1 LRFLQLD
8 NLRRK
13 GLSEGKKIKK
23 RERNEEIGAPNKIK
37 FKMSKKLVIGL
48 FGYGVVGTG
57 LYDVLHKSKTV
68 DASIKKIVVK
78 HKDKPRNISPE
89 HFHYDKNEILQDEEI
104 NLVVELIDDADAAF
118 EIVKTALEN
127 GKAVVSANKKMI
139 AEHFEELYELQKK
152 HQVPFLYEA
161 AVCGSIPIIRNL
173 EEYYNNDF
181 LQSIQGIVNGSTNYI
196 LTKTFQDNLSFDEAL
211 KEAQE
216 KGYAESNPILDTGG
230 FDARSKLQILLAH
243 SFGITTAPEEVFNV
257 GIQNLGDLEL
267 KFAKEK
273 NLQIKLLAYAQKRN
287 DNEVAALVI
296 PKFVKSTDTFSTVSD
311 VFNGVKVQTAF
322 ADKQFFYG
330 RGAGSLPTASAVLS
344 DISALAYDYKYEYK
358 KITNS
363 ENLKLTEDFNLKV
376 LFRHPSK
383 DADKFQPYF
392 INIEEY
398 YGNKEQ
404 GYFVGDISFKNLK
417 EIFSQNSEE
426 VSFVL
431 IDVLP

>member
-1 LRFLQLD
+1 
-8 NLRRK
+8 
-13 GLSEGKKIKK
+13 
-23 RERNEEIGAPNKIK
+23 
-37 FKMSKKLVIGL
+37 MSKKLTIGL

-68 DASIKKIVVK
+68 DATIKKIVIK

-89 HFHYDKNEILQDEEI
+89 HFHFDKNEILNDDEI
-104 NLVVELIDDADAAF
+104 NVVVELIDDADAAY
-118 EIVKTALEN
+118 EIVTTALKK
-127 GKAVVSANKKMI
+127 GKAVVSANKKLI
-139 AEHFEELYELQKK
+139 AEHFEELYELQQKYN
-152 HQVPFLYEA
+152 VPFLYEA

-243 SFGITTAPEEVFNV
+243 SFGITTKPEEVFNV

-296 PKFVKSTDTFSTVSD
+296 PKFVKSTDTFSTVND

-344 DISALAYDYKYEYK
+344 DISAIAYDYRYEYK
-358 KITNS
+358 KISNS

-376 LFRHPSK
+376 LFRHPAK
-383 DADKFQPYF
+383 DADKFETYF

-431 IDVLP
+431 IDFLA

>member
-1 LRFLQLD
+1 
-8 NLRRK
+8 
-13 GLSEGKKIKK
+13 
-23 RERNEEIGAPNKIK
+23 
-37 FKMSKKLVIGL
+37 MSKKLTIGL

-68 DASIKKIVVK
+68 DATIKKIVVK

-89 HFHYDKNEILQDEEI
+89 HFHFDKNEILNDDEI
-104 NLVVELIDDADAAF
+104 NVVVELIDDADAAY
-118 EIVKTALEN
+118 EIVTTALKK
-127 GKAVVSANKKMI
+127 GKAVVSANKKLI
-139 AEHFEELYELQKK
+139 AEHFEELYELQQKYN
-152 HQVPFLYEA
+152 VPFLYEA

-243 SFGITTAPEEVFNV
+243 SFGITTKPEEVFNV

-296 PKFVKSTDTFSTVSD
+296 PKFVKSTDTFSTVND

-344 DISALAYDYKYEYK
+344 DISALAYDYRYEYK

-376 LFRHPSK
+376 LFRHPAK

>member
-1 LRFLQLD
+1 
-8 NLRRK
+8 
-13 GLSEGKKIKK
+13 
-23 RERNEEIGAPNKIK
+23 
-37 FKMSKKLVIGL
+37 MSKKLTIGL

-57 LYDVLHKSKTV
+57 LYDMLHKSKTV
-68 DASIKKIVVK
+68 DATIKKIVVK

-89 HFHYDKNEILQDEEI
+89 HFHFDKNEILNDDEI
-104 NLVVELIDDADAAF
+104 NVVVELIDDADAAY
-118 EIVKTALEN
+118 EIVTTALKK
-127 GKAVVSANKKMI
+127 GKAVVSANKKLI
-139 AEHFEELYELQKK
+139 AEHFEELYELQQKYN
-152 HQVPFLYEA
+152 VPFLYEA

-243 SFGITTAPEEVFNV
+243 SFGITTKPEEVFNV

-296 PKFVKSTDTFSTVSD
+296 PKFVKSTDTFSTVND

-344 DISALAYDYKYEYK
+344 DISALAYDYRYEYK

>member
-1 LRFLQLD
+1 
-8 NLRRK
+8 
-13 GLSEGKKIKK
+13 
-23 RERNEEIGAPNKIK
+23 
-37 FKMSKKLVIGL
+37 MSKKLTIGL

-68 DASIKKIVVK
+68 DATIKKIVVK

-89 HFHYDKNEILQDEEI
+89 HFHFDKNEILNDDEI
-104 NLVVELIDDADAAF
+104 NVVVELIDDADAAY
-118 EIVKTALEN
+118 EIVTTALKK
-127 GKAVVSANKKMI
+127 GKAVVSANKKLI
-139 AEHFEELYELQKK
+139 AEHFEELYELQQKYN
-152 HQVPFLYEA
+152 VPFLYEA

-243 SFGITTAPEEVFNV
+243 SFGITTKPEEVFNV

-296 PKFVKSTDTFSTVSD
+296 PKFVKSTDTFSTVND

-344 DISALAYDYKYEYK
+344 DISALAYDYRYEYK

-376 LFRHPSK
+376 LFRHPAK
-383 DADKFQPYF
+383 DADKFETYF

>member
-1 LRFLQLD
+1 
-8 NLRRK
+8 
-13 GLSEGKKIKK
+13 
-23 RERNEEIGAPNKIK
+23 
-37 FKMSKKLVIGL
+37 MSKKLTIGL

-68 DASIKKIVVK
+68 DATIKKIVVK

-89 HFHYDKNEILQDEEI
+89 HFHFDKNEILNDDEI
-104 NLVVELIDDADAAF
+104 NVVVELIDDADAAY
-118 EIVKTALEN
+118 EIVTTALKK
-127 GKAVVSANKKMI
+127 GKAVVSANKKLI
-139 AEHFEELYELQKK
+139 AEHFEELYELQQKYN
-152 HQVPFLYEA
+152 VPFLYEA

-243 SFGITTAPEEVFNV
+243 SFGITTKPEEVFNV

-296 PKFVKSTDTFSTVSD
+296 PKFVKSTDTFSTVND

-344 DISALAYDYKYEYK
+344 DISALAYDYRYEYK

>member
-1 LRFLQLD
+1 
-8 NLRRK
+8 
-13 GLSEGKKIKK
+13 
-23 RERNEEIGAPNKIK
+23 
-37 FKMSKKLVIGL
+37 MSKKLKIGL

-68 DASIKKIVVK
+68 DATIKKIVVK

-89 HFHYDKNEILQDEEI
+89 HFHFDKNEILNDDEI
-104 NLVVELIDDADAAF
+104 NVVVELIDDADAAY
-118 EIVKTALEN
+118 EIVTTALKK
-127 GKAVVSANKKMI
+127 GKAVVSANKKLI
-139 AEHFEELYELQKK
+139 AEHFEELYELQQKYN
-152 HQVPFLYEA
+152 VPFLYEA

-243 SFGITTAPEEVFNV
+243 SFGIKTVPEDVFNV

-296 PKFVKSTDTFSTVSD
+296 PKFVKSTDTFSTVND

-344 DISALAYDYKYEYK
+344 DISALAYDYRYEYK

-376 LFRHPSK
+376 LFKHPSK

>member
-1 LRFLQLD
+1 
-8 NLRRK
+8 
-13 GLSEGKKIKK
+13 
-23 RERNEEIGAPNKIK
+23 
-37 FKMSKKLVIGL
+37 MSKKLTIGL

-68 DASIKKIVVK
+68 DATIKKIVVK
-78 HKDKPRNISPE
+78 YKDKPRNISPE
-89 HFHYDKNEILQDEEI
+89 HFHFDKNEILNDDEI
-104 NLVVELIDDADAAF
+104 NVVVELIDDADAAY
-118 EIVKTALEN
+118 EIVTTALKK
-127 GKAVVSANKKMI
+127 GKAVVSANKKLI
-139 AEHFEELYELQKK
+139 AEHFEELYELQQKYN
-152 HQVPFLYEA
+152 VPFLYEA

-243 SFGITTAPEEVFNV
+243 SFGIKTVPEDVFNV

-296 PKFVKSTDTFSTVSD
+296 PKFVKSTDTFSTVND

-344 DISALAYDYKYEYK
+344 DISAISYDYRYEYK

>member
-1 LRFLQLD
+1 
-8 NLRRK
+8 
-13 GLSEGKKIKK
+13 
-23 RERNEEIGAPNKIK
+23 
-37 FKMSKKLVIGL
+37 MSKKLTIGL

-68 DASIKKIVVK
+68 DATIKKIVVK

-89 HFHYDKNEILQDEEI
+89 HFHFDKKEILNDDEI
-104 NLVVELIDDADAAF
+104 NVVVELIDDADAAY
-118 EIVKTALEN
+118 EIVTTALKK
-127 GKAVVSANKKMI
+127 GKAVVSANKKLI
-139 AEHFEELYELQKK
+139 AEHFEELYELQQKYN
-152 HQVPFLYEA
+152 VPFLYEA

-243 SFGITTAPEEVFNV
+243 SFGITTKPEEVFNV

-296 PKFVKSTDTFSTVSD
+296 PKFVKSTDTFSTVND

-344 DISALAYDYKYEYK
+344 DISALAYDYRYEYK

-376 LFRHPSK
+376 LFRHPAK

>member
-1 LRFLQLD
+1 
-8 NLRRK
+8 
-13 GLSEGKKIKK
+13 
-23 RERNEEIGAPNKIK
+23 
-37 FKMSKKLVIGL
+37 MSKKLTIGL

-68 DASIKKIVVK
+68 DATIKKIVVK

-89 HFHYDKNEILQDEEI
+89 HFHFDKNEILNDDEI
-104 NLVVELIDDADAAF
+104 NVVVELIDDADAAY
-118 EIVKTALEN
+118 EIVTTALKN
-127 GKAVVSANKKMI
+127 GKAVVSANKKLI
-139 AEHFEELYELQKK
+139 AEHFEELYELQQKYN
-152 HQVPFLYEA
+152 VPFLYEA

-243 SFGITTAPEEVFNV
+243 SFGITTKPEEVFNV

-296 PKFVKSTDTFSTVSD
+296 PKFVKSTDTFSTVND

-344 DISALAYDYKYEYK
+344 DISAISYDYRYEYK

>member
-1 LRFLQLD
+1 
-8 NLRRK
+8 
-13 GLSEGKKIKK
+13 
-23 RERNEEIGAPNKIK
+23 
-37 FKMSKKLVIGL
+37 MSKKLTIGL

-68 DASIKKIVVK
+68 DATIKKIVVK

-89 HFHYDKNEILQDEEI
+89 HFHFDKNEILNDDEI
-104 NLVVELIDDADAAF
+104 NVVVELIDDADAAY
-118 EIVKTALEN
+118 EIVTTALKN
-127 GKAVVSANKKMI
+127 GKAVVSANKKLI
-139 AEHFEELYELQKK
+139 AEHFEELYELQQKYN
-152 HQVPFLYEA
+152 VPFLYEA

-243 SFGITTAPEEVFNV
+243 SFGITTKPEEVFNV

-296 PKFVKSTDTFSTVSD
+296 PKFVKSTDTFSTVND

-344 DISALAYDYKYEYK
+344 DISAISYDYRYEYK

-376 LFRHPSK
+376 LFRHPAK

>member
-1 LRFLQLD
+1 
-8 NLRRK
+8 
-13 GLSEGKKIKK
+13 
-23 RERNEEIGAPNKIK
+23 
-37 FKMSKKLVIGL
+37 MSKKLTIGL

-57 LYDVLHKSKTV
+57 LYDVLYKSKTV
-68 DASIKKIVVK
+68 DATIKKIVVK
-78 HKDKPRNISPE
+78 HKDKPRNISQE

-118 EIVKTALEN
+118 EIVKTALEK

-243 SFGITTAPEEVFNV
+243 SFGITTKPEEVFNV

-296 PKFVKSTDTFSTVSD
+296 PKFVKSTDTFSTVND

-344 DISALAYDYKYEYK
+344 DISALAYDYRYEYK

-376 LFRHPSK
+376 LFRHPAK

>member
-1 LRFLQLD
+1 
-8 NLRRK
+8 
-13 GLSEGKKIKK
+13 
-23 RERNEEIGAPNKIK
+23 
-37 FKMSKKLVIGL
+37 MSKKLTIGL

-68 DASIKKIVVK
+68 DATIKKIVVK

-89 HFHYDKNEILQDEEI
+89 HFHFDKNEILNDDEI
-104 NLVVELIDDADAAF
+104 NVVVELIDDADAAY
-118 EIVKTALEN
+118 EIVTTALKN
-127 GKAVVSANKKMI
+127 GKAVVSANKKLI
-139 AEHFEELYELQKK
+139 AEHFEELYELQQKYN
-152 HQVPFLYEA
+152 VPFLYEA

-216 KGYAESNPILDTGG
+216 KGYAESNPILDTRG

-243 SFGITTAPEEVFNV
+243 SFGITTKPEEVFNV

-296 PKFVKSTDTFSTVSD
+296 PKFVKSTDTFSTVND

-344 DISALAYDYKYEYK
+344 DISAIAYDYRYEYK

-363 ENLKLTEDFNLKV
+363 ENLKLAEDFNLKV
-376 LFRHPSK
+376 LFRHPAK

>member
-1 LRFLQLD
+1 
-8 NLRRK
+8 
-13 GLSEGKKIKK
+13 
-23 RERNEEIGAPNKIK
+23 
-37 FKMSKKLVIGL
+37 MSKKLTIGL

-68 DASIKKIVVK
+68 DATIKKIVVK
-78 HKDKPRNISPE
+78 NKDKKRNISPE
-89 HFHYDKNEILQDEEI
+89 HFHYDKNEILNDDEI
-104 NLVVELIDDADAAF
+104 NVVVELIDDADAAY
-118 EIVKTALEN
+118 EIVTTALKK
-127 GKAVVSANKKMI
+127 GKAVVSANKKLI

-152 HQVPFLYEA
+152 YNVPFLYEA

-243 SFGITTAPEEVFNV
+243 SFGIKTVPEDVFNV
-257 GIQNLGDLEL
+257 GIQNLGDLEI
-267 KFAKEK
+267 KYAKEK

-287 DNEVAALVI
+287 EEEVAALVI
-296 PKFVKSTDTFSTVSD
+296 PKFVKSTDTFSTVND

-358 KITNS
+358 KIENS

-392 INIEEY
+392 ENIEEY

-431 IDVLP
+431 IEVLH

>member
-1 LRFLQLD
+1 
-8 NLRRK
+8 
-13 GLSEGKKIKK
+13 
-23 RERNEEIGAPNKIK
+23 
-37 FKMSKKLVIGL
+37 MSKKLTIGL

-68 DASIKKIVVK
+68 DATIKKIVVK

-89 HFHYDKNEILQDEEI
+89 HFHFDKNEILNDDEI
-104 NLVVELIDDADAAF
+104 NVVVELIDDADAAY
-118 EIVKTALEN
+118 EIVTTALKN
-127 GKAVVSANKKMI
+127 GKAVVSANKKLI
-139 AEHFEELYELQKK
+139 AEHFEELYELQQKYN
-152 HQVPFLYEA
+152 VPFLYEA

-243 SFGITTAPEEVFNV
+243 SFGIKTVPEDVFNV

-296 PKFVKSTDTFSTVSD
+296 PKFVKTTDTFSTVND

-344 DISALAYDYKYEYK
+344 DISAIAYDYRYEYK
-358 KITNS
+358 KISNS

-383 DADKFQPYF
+383 DADKFQSYF
-392 INIEEY
+392 INIDEY

-431 IDVLP
+431 IDVLT

>member
-1 LRFLQLD
+1 
-8 NLRRK
+8 
-13 GLSEGKKIKK
+13 
-23 RERNEEIGAPNKIK
+23 
-37 FKMSKKLVIGL
+37 MSKKLTIGL

-68 DASIKKIVVK
+68 DATIKKIVVK

-89 HFHYDKNEILQDEEI
+89 HFHFDKNEILNDDEI
-104 NLVVELIDDADAAF
+104 NVVVELIDDADAAY
-118 EIVKTALEN
+118 EIVTTALKK
-127 GKAVVSANKKMI
+127 GKAVVSANKKLI
-139 AEHFEELYELQKK
+139 AEHFEELYELQQKYN
-152 HQVPFLYEA
+152 VPFLYEA

-243 SFGITTAPEEVFNV
+243 SFGIKTVPEDVFNV
-257 GIQNLGDLEL
+257 GIQNLGNLEL

-296 PKFVKSTDTFSTVSD
+296 PKFVKSTDTFSTVND

-383 DADKFQPYF
+383 DADKFQSYF

>member
-1 LRFLQLD
+1 
-8 NLRRK
+8 
-13 GLSEGKKIKK
+13 
-23 RERNEEIGAPNKIK
+23 
-37 FKMSKKLVIGL
+37 MSKKLTIGL

-57 LYDVLHKSKTV
+57 LYDVLSKSKTV
-68 DASIKKIVVK
+68 DATIKKIVVK

-89 HFHYDKNEILQDEEI
+89 HFHFDKNEILNDDDI
-104 NLVVELIDDADAAF
+104 NVVVELIDDADAAY
-118 EIVKTALEN
+118 EIVTTALKK
-127 GKAVVSANKKMI
+127 GKAVVSANKKLI
-139 AEHFEELYELQKK
+139 AEHFEELYELQQKYN
-152 HQVPFLYEA
+152 VPFLYEA

-196 LTKTFQDNLSFDEAL
+196 LTKTFQDNLSFDDAL

-243 SFGITTAPEEVFNV
+243 SFGIKTVPEDVFNV

-287 DNEVAALVI
+287 EEEVIALVI

-344 DISALAYDYKYEYK
+344 DISALAYDYRYEYK
-358 KITNS
+358 KISNS
-363 ENLKLTEDFNLKV
+363 ENLKLTEDFILKV
-376 LFRHPSK
+376 LFRHRSK
-383 DADKFQPYF
+383 DADKFQSYF
-392 INIEEY
+392 INIDEY

-404 GYFVGDISFKNLK
+404 GYFVGEISFKNLK
-417 EIFSQNSEE
+417 EIFFQNSEE

-431 IDVLP
+431 IDVLS